1 MGQSERERTSLQKN
15 KNRGTYKPL
24 LSVLV
29 DQLAFLVSLGEMLS
43 LRNSAGKKKKIS
55 NNLTYQQPEIS

>member
-1 MGQSERERTSLQKN
+1 MGQSEKERTSLQKN

-43 LRNSAGKKKKIS
+43 LRNSAGKKKKI
-55 NNLTYQQPEIS
+55 